1 MSAPLSTING
11 STLAPSVSVPL
22 GPRPTLVAEP
32 ALHFMLMEMVHTLEA
47 STPHASGDREAV
59 YFKLEM
65 LGYNVGQRLVERMAK
80 DHARFKDTL
89 DVVKFICKDFWT
101 ALFRKQ
107 VDNLKT
113 NHRGVYVLQDN
124 NFRWFTNASSAG
136 SPQDTTRAMTPYLWF
151 PCGLIRGAL
160 AGLGLPT
167 VVMAESAG
175 LPQCTFQIKI
185 ASR

>member
-1 MSAPLSTING
+1 MTSPSTATPPPKPLTG
-11 STLAPSVSVPL
+11 GALPSQ
-22 GPRPTLVAEP
+22 VADP
-32 ALHFMLMEMVHTLEA
+32 ALHFLLLELVPTLER
-47 STPHASGDREAV
+47 STQSTAAAGDREAV

-65 LGYNVGQRLVERMAK
+65 LGYNVGQRLVERLAK

-89 DVVKFICKDFWT
+89 DVVKFICKEFWT
-101 ALFRKQ
+101 CVFGKQ

-124 NFRWFTNASSAG
+124 QFAWFRGASGPGSAAE
-136 SPQDTTRAMTPYLWF
+136 TTQAMAPYLWF

-160 AGLGLPT
+160 AGLGLST

-185 ASR
+185 AAR